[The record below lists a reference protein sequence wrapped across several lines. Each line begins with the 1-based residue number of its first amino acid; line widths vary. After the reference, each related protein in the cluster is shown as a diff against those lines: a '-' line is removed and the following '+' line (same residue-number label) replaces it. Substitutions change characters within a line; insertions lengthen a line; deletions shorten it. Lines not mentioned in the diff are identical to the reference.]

1 MDRKELNTLTGVYIA
16 NREPYANSPAAPFEL
31 IGYIDQHPFIV
42 LRELI
47 DKYRILGY
55 DGSWIKKQGIY
66 YESLY
71 LHNEGYS
78 YSYTN
83 YTKPKVKDIT
93 LFCEMFADKLNTVK
107 LTERDYDIRDLRQ
120 PESRR
125 NDIWE
130 ACKEDSH
137 IINMKELKY
146 NKEWL
151 RASYAIYRHWE
162 NVEYDNFKF
171 VDEK

>member
-1 MDRKELNTLTGVYIA
+1 
-16 NREPYANSPAAPFEL
+16 
-31 IGYIDQHPFIV
+31 
-42 LRELI
+42 
-47 DKYRILGY
+47 
-55 DGSWIKKQGIY
+55 
-66 YESLY
+66 
-71 LHNEGYS
+71 
-78 YSYTN
+78 
-83 YTKPKVKDIT
+83 
-93 LFCEMFADKLNTVK
+93 MFADKLNAVK

-137 IINMKELKY
+137 IINMRELKF
-146 NKEWL
+146 NEEWL

-171 VDEK
+171 VDEQ